1 MEINPALLER
11 DANALSQPELLTRI
25 AYKIQRK
32 YDFTISDDEAYAA
45 ARSLTGFY
53 QTLLDIATD
62 KGNVKP

>member
-1 MEINPALLER
+1 MEINQTLLER
-11 DANALSQPELLTRI
+11 DANSLTQAELLTRI

-53 QTLLDIATD
+53 QTLLDIASD
-62 KGNVKP
+62 RGNVKP